1 MKHPAYKAAR
11 RLRLGIALAL
21 AGLSAPA
28 LAASAT
34 VKITEQEMFAPKTV
48 TIHAGDTV
56 EWVNSS
62 GAVHTVTD
70 DPALA
75 ATAKDSSLPAG
86 AVAFNSGF
94 LKSGQTYRHQF
105 TVPGQYRYFCILHES
120 SGMVGTVVVQ

>member
-1 MKHPAYKAAR
+1 MKHPSYKPAR
-11 RLRLGIALAL
+11 RLGIVLAL
-21 AGLSAPA
+21 ASLSAPA
-28 LAASAT
+28 LAAGTT
-34 VKITEQEMFAPKTV
+34 VKITDQEMFAPKTV

-75 ATAKDSSLPAG
+75 ATAKDSALPAG
-86 AVAFNSGF
+86 AAAFNSGF

>member
-1 MKHPAYKAAR
+1 M
-11 RLRLGIALAL
+11 RLGIALAL
-21 AGLSAPA
+21 ASLSAPA
-28 LAASAT
+28 LAASTT
-34 VKITEQEMFAPKTV
+34 VKITDQAMFAPKTV

-62 GAVHTVTD
+62 GAIHTVTD

-75 ATAKDSSLPAG
+75 AAAKDSSLPAG

-105 TVPGQYRYFCILHES
+105 TVPGQYHYFCILHES